1 MPGCFRFGRCQ
12 CGTQRVYRKVTL
24 LVSFKALK
32 SPDQEVSMRSFIL
45 STVGILFLVLGAPQP
60 AFGFGVGIQPTTVEM
75 EVEPGERKRQV
86 INIGNVHQEKTISL
100 TIGLADWSLTE
111 DGQISLSPP
120 GDTERSSAEW
130 VRFSPAFVTL
140 EPGET
145 QEIVVDMAAPVR
157 LRTAGDY
164 RFALLAS
171 TILPDERNAG
181 SGVWR
186 RYQLASLFYLTVGD
200 AESSPAITSSGVV
213 VSEAGQTVLGL
224 RVENEGNAHARLGG
238 SVNIETKSGETVSEP
253 IGNLVVLDGA
263 ARNYQLPLSV
273 SLDEA
278 ESISVALENTF
289 APQFSNRFQV
299 LEPHAV
305 PVPQKRAAIAN
316 EDAALE

>member
-1 MPGCFRFGRCQ
+1 
-12 CGTQRVYRKVTL
+12 
-24 LVSFKALK
+24 
-32 SPDQEVSMRSFIL
+32 MRSFLIF
-45 STVGILFLVLGAPQP
+45 SVGVLILFLSDLQTAY
-60 AFGFGVGIQPTTVEM
+60 GFGVGIQPTTVEM

-86 INIGNVHQEKTISL
+86 VTIGNVHQEKTISL

-111 DGQISLSPP
+111 DGQIALSPP

-157 LRTAGDY
+157 LKSAGDH

-200 AESSPAITSSGVV
+200 AESTPQITSSGVA
-213 VSEAGQTVLGL
+213 VSEAGQAVLGL
-224 RVENEGNAHARLGG
+224 RVENAGNAHARLSGG
-238 SVNIETKSGETVSEP
+238 VEIKTRSGETIVEP

-273 SLDEA
+273 PVEEA
-278 ESISVALENTF
+278 TAISVKLENTF
-289 APQFSNRFQV
+289 APQFSNRYQ
-299 LEPHAV
+299 LLDPHSVA
-305 PVPQKRAAIAN
+305 VPQKQAGLVLDTPM
-316 EDAALE
+316 E